1 MANPGRPLNDIN
13 TVLGGIAEVAKTI
26 KSTDKKIKAVEKQ
39 IAATAAEIDEVES
52 KLMQENLGPRMVD
65 ILERKLKRLM
75 DKEAKLM
82 EEKAKLMDEKAKLM
96 DKEAKLMEE
105 KAKLMDEKAKL
116 MDKEMKVIVKVK
128 DAEGSPVSIPA
139 TFNFDVASWKPGE
152 TINCSLLS
160 EALGPFG
167 GFPETVFV
175 REEMRVVW
183 SIVLDGLTD
192 KPKPSKWVI
201 VGSPGVGKSV
211 LTVLLCFHLA
221 KKFGKAVFLARQL
234 KGEDDAPLR
243 NEVALCFHP
252 NGKVVG
258 FPRAKPSEPLET
270 AEAGMTDDSEVDLGK
285 LSREFQS
292 LHGRPIAVLDGW
304 SQMELDVNSVGKNLG
319 GFNLLAT
326 SAQYCPKSQDTREL
340 VLLPVWMERDLK
352 DLWKISG
359 PVGKRKDMEA
369 FKDQIYYSG
378 GSLRELLRSTTTLRN
393 RIDSTIAS
401 ITEQACKDLLAG
413 YGGSPG
419 VACDRLRRAYLC
431 DNKIGSFTTVR
442 NWCFAVD
449 SSYALRRLSS
459 KAPLDVYTRSLAIAK
474 GTSGESLYGS
484 MFEAFVHHLV
494 SLPRAIITFHVQS
507 SSASGSVAAKGCY
520 EKSICLANVSVECV
534 GGDQNEAEEYLR
546 TRKID
551 LTQPSYWHPNY
562 PRFPAIDGVLIVPSA
577 KEVHYSQYTA
587 GTTKQLKV
595 VQLNRVHGLVT
606 QSLEIALQAAGGNIS
621 EWSFYLHVIAP
632 SQEEAESLSLKPA
645 KIAKDGSL
653 GEMSIGKGFVT
664 YSI

>member
-1 MANPGRPLNDIN
+1 
-13 TVLGGIAEVAKTI
+13 
-26 KSTDKKIKAVEKQ
+26 
-39 IAATAAEIDEVES
+39 
-52 KLMQENLGPRMVD
+52 
-65 ILERKLKRLM
+65 
-75 DKEAKLM
+75 
-82 EEKAKLMDEKAKLM
+82 
-96 DKEAKLMEE
+96 
-105 KAKLMDEKAKL
+105 
-116 MDKEMKVIVKVK
+116 
-128 DAEGSPVSIPA
+128 
-139 TFNFDVASWKPGE
+139 
-152 TINCSLLS
+152 
-160 EALGPFG
+160 
-167 GFPETVFV
+167 
-175 REEMRVVW
+175 
-183 SIVLDGLTD
+183 
-192 KPKPSKWVI
+192 
-201 VGSPGVGKSV
+201 
-211 LTVLLCFHLA
+211 
-221 KKFGKAVFLARQL
+221 
-234 KGEDDAPLR
+234 
-243 NEVALCFHP
+243 
-252 NGKVVG
+252 
-258 FPRAKPSEPLET
+258 
-270 AEAGMTDDSEVDLGK
+270 
-285 LSREFQS
+285 
-292 LHGRPIAVLDGW
+292 
-304 SQMELDVNSVGKNLG
+304 
-319 GFNLLAT
+319 
-326 SAQYCPKSQDTREL
+326 
-340 VLLPVWMERDLK
+340 
-352 DLWKISG
+352 
-359 PVGKRKDMEA
+359 
-369 FKDQIYYSG
+369 
-378 GSLRELLRSTTTLRN
+378 
-393 RIDSTIAS
+393 
-401 ITEQACKDLLAG
+401 
-413 YGGSPG
+413 
-419 VACDRLRRAYLC
+419 LC

-507 SSASGSVAAKGCY
+507 SSASGYVAAKGCY
-520 EKSICLANVSVECV
+520 EKTICLANVSVECV